1 MDTPK
6 GVPTPVFMYFRSFMI
21 YGSIYLYMPWILS
34 TANIDNIIDYL
45 PKQYTFYLW
54 NLLFLFHLT
63 NWFIIELSKQT
74 NKLKNIINKQNV
86 TVTY

>member
-45 PKQYTFYLW
+45 PKSFFFIYRNYDFY
-54 NLLFLFHLT
+54 
-63 NWFIIELSKQT
+63 FI
-74 NKLKNIINKQNV
+74 
-86 TVTY
+86 